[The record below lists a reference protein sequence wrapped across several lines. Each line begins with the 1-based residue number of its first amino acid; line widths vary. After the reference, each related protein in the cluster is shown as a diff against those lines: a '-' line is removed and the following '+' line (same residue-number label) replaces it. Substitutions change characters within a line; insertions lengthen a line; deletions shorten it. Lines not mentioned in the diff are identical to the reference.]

1 VDDHLDVSGSVNA
14 DGAVRTPWVGQD
26 FAPIYFEN
34 IGGGRIRQPTVRS
47 TSTTANAN
55 VYVGSNG
62 VLALSTS
69 TLKNKVAVE
78 DAPEEWAERLL
89 DVSPRTWF
97 DRVNAEAY
105 ADLLD
110 RQERGEEPSPEEADA
125 IERLRRIPGLVAEEV
140 EAAGLSAYVNYDA
153 DGKVIGLA
161 YDRLWTLLVPLV
173 KRQRDKIDALEARL
187 DALEARLTP

>member
-1 VDDHLDVSGSVNA
+1 
-14 DGAVRTPWVGQD
+14 
-26 FAPIYFEN
+26 
-34 IGGGRIRQPTVRS
+34 
-47 TSTTANAN
+47 
-55 VYVGSNG
+55 
-62 VLALSTS
+62 
-69 TLKNKVAVE
+69 
-78 DAPEEWAERLL
+78 
-89 DVSPRTWF
+89 
-97 DRVNAEAY
+97 VNAEAY